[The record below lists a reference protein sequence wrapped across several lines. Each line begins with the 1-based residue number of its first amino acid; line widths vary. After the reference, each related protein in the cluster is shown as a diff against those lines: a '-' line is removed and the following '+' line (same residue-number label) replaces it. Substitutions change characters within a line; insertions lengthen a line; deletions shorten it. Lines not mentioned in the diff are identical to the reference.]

1 MSVSKRRVIAGMGI
15 VVMLLLFRVELE
27 SQVVSNWVDHWPTAR
42 GGVIAVMDT
51 VCWDYDTLDNDPCDS
66 TRLAVVGYIPDTNT
80 VIDSC
85 LWSSNMLPFGGNC
98 SCGALYPGGV
108 DYAYDTWGWNY
119 DPAHQF
125 DTCGNHD
132 QANPCGGPAQPR
144 HLYDVPCWYET
155 DTTDPNHPKLNTGCF
170 TLQFAVTHCQLG
182 KQVRELR
189 IDFSNFAE
197 ACFGDSVA
205 IIDHSDPLN
214 DPDTVALFLK
224 DSTGAVVGGTQF
236 LHQFP
241 SGQEIPP
248 PPPCAP
254 KILSFEICGLWKEG
268 RSPSEHECAAVF
280 EVKFGNT
287 DASECGIIPF
297 IFGGRCPNIQRI
309 EPVKGGDGDPS
320 LSYRLYYDGK

>member
-15 VVMLLLFRVELE
+15 VVVLLLFRVELE

-85 LWSSNMLPFGGNC
+85 LWSSRMLPFGGNC
-98 SCGALYPGGV
+98 SCGGLYPGGV

-144 HLYDVPCWYET
+144 HLYDVRSEEHTFRERVYQGFSGPGGRPT
-155 DTTDPNHPKLNTGCF
+155 HAPLRQAPNKCVRICGDNRPGIVMHGQIMAGLEKL
-170 TLQFAVTHCQLG
+170 
-182 KQVRELR
+182 R
-189 IDFSNFAE
+189 
-197 ACFGDSVA
+197 GDQGIFHAHGIVIA
-205 IIDHSDPLN
+205 D
-214 DPDTVALFLK
+214 
-224 DSTGAVVGGTQF
+224 
-236 LHQFP
+236 
-241 SGQEIPP
+241 GQEGHINVIELADELHIRKQPGVP
-248 PPPCAP
+248 GM
-254 KILSFEICGLWKEG
+254 IQNFVVQIKE
-268 RSPSEHECAAVF
+268 
-280 EVKFGNT
+280 
-287 DASECGIIPF
+287 
-297 IFGGRCPNIQRI
+297 
-309 EPVKGGDGDPS
+309 
-320 LSYRLYYDGK
+320 

>member
-15 VVMLLLFRVELE
+15 VVVLLLFRVELE

-85 LWSSNMLPFGGNC
+85 LWSSRMLPFGGNC
-98 SCGALYPGGV
+98 SCGGLYPGGV

-170 TLQFAVTHCQLG
+170 TLQFAVTHCQQG
-182 KQVRELR
+182 KKVNELEF
-189 IDFSNFAE
+189 DFSNFDLS
-197 ACFGDSVA
+197 CFGDSVT
-205 IIDHSDPLN
+205 IN
-214 DPDTVALFLK
+214 DVSVSPSVNVATFEK
-224 DSTGAVVGGTQF
+224 DSTGTPIGSSKF
-236 LHQFP
+236 YIDL
-241 SGQEIPP
+241 SNNKIPP

-254 KILSFEICGLWKEG
+254 RILSFEVCGLWKEG
-268 RSPSEHECAAVF
+268 RSPAEHECAAVF
-280 EVKFGNT
+280 EVTFMN
-287 DASECGIIPF
+287 DDISECGKVPF

-309 EPVKGGDGDPS
+309 EPVKDGGDNPS
-320 LSYRLYYDGK
+320 LSYRLYYYGE